1 MNTQFKKGIIELCVL
16 SLISKKDMYGYEVV
30 KEIAT
35 DIDVTE
41 NTIYPILRRL
51 TKEGNFSTYTKV
63 SEGSKERK
71 YYRITEEGRI
81 HYDNMVK
88 GWDEFI
94 VSVKKVLNYDY
105 INNEEG
111 EGND

>member
-35 DIDVTE
+35 DMDVTE

-51 TKEGNFSTYTKV
+51 TKEGNFSTYTQV
-63 SEGSKERK
+63 SDGSKERK
-71 YYRITEEGRI
+71 YYKMTDEGKI
-81 HYDNMVK
+81 HYENMVK
-88 GWDEFI
+88 GWNEFL
-94 VSVKKVLNYDY
+94 VSVNKVLSYEY
-105 INNEEG
+105 KNNEDG
-111 EGND
+111 EQNV

>member
-35 DIDVTE
+35 DMDVTE
-41 NTIYPILRRL
+41 NTIYHILRRL

-63 SEGSKERK
+63 SDGSKERK
-71 YYRITEEGRI
+71 YYQITDEGKI
-81 HYDNMVK
+81 HYENMVK
-88 GWDEFI
+88 GWNEFL
-94 VSVKKVLNYDY
+94 VSVNKVLSYEYKNSED
-105 INNEEG
+105 G
-111 EGND
+111 E

>member
-35 DIDVTE
+35 DMDVTE

-63 SEGSKERK
+63 SYGSKERK
-71 YYRITEEGRI
+71 YYQITDEGKI
-81 HYDNMVK
+81 HYENMVK
-88 GWDEFI
+88 GWNEFL
-94 VSVKKVLNYDY
+94 VSVNKVLSYEYKNSED
-105 INNEEG
+105 G
-111 EGND
+111 E

>member
-30 KEIAT
+30 KEIAA
-35 DIDVTE
+35 DIEVTE

-71 YYRITEEGRI
+71 YYKITDEGRI
-81 HYDNMVK
+81 HYNEMVK
-88 GWDEFI
+88 GWEEFI
-94 VSVKKVLNYDY
+94 VSVNKVLNYEYKDDK
-105 INNEEG
+105 EG
-111 EGND
+111 ERND

>member
-35 DIDVTE
+35 DMDVTE

-63 SEGSKERK
+63 SDGSKERK
-71 YYRITEEGRI
+71 YYKITEEGKV
-81 HYDNMVK
+81 HYENMVK
-88 GWDEFI
+88 GWDEFV
-94 VSVKKVLNYDY
+94 VSVNKVLSYEYKNIED
-105 INNEEG
+105 G
-111 EGND
+111 E

>member
-35 DIDVTE
+35 DMDVTE

-71 YYRITEEGRI
+71 YYKITDEGKI
-81 HYDNMVK
+81 HYENMVK
-88 GWDEFI
+88 GWHEFV
-94 VSVKKVLNYDY
+94 VSVNKVLSYEYKNS
-105 INNEEG
+105 EEG
-111 EGND
+111 E

>member
-35 DIDVTE
+35 DMDVTE

-51 TKEGNFSTYTKV
+51 TKEGDFSTYTKV
-63 SEGSKERK
+63 SDGSKERK
-71 YYRITEEGRI
+71 YYHITDEGKI
-81 HYDNMVK
+81 HYENMVK
-88 GWDEFI
+88 GWNEFL
-94 VSVKKVLNYDY
+94 VSVNKVLSYEYKNSED
-105 INNEEG
+105 G
-111 EGND
+111 E

>member
-30 KEIAT
+30 KEIEA
-35 DIDVTE
+35 DMDVTE

-63 SEGSKERK
+63 CEGSKERK
-71 YYRITEEGRI
+71 YYKITEEGKI
-81 HYDNMVK
+81 HYENMVK
-88 GWDEFI
+88 GWSDFV
-94 VSVKKVLNYDY
+94 VSVNKVLSYEYKDSK
-105 INNEEG
+105 EG
-111 EGND
+111 E